1 MQISVFFI
9 FRTPLIRSTSNVK
22 EGLLRWC
29 QSQVAGYPVRP
40 HFFFLINIF
49 ILYQIRTYQ

>member
-29 QSQVAGYPVRP
+29 QAQVAGYPVRP
-40 HFFFLINIF
+40 LFFLINIF